1 MNNKKRVL
9 QIVKRLRA
17 MGIPAEITKS
27 RLAILAAML
36 ENSGKKN
43 RKETL
48 VSKWKPLNL

>member
-1 MNNKKRVL
+1 MNKEKRVL

-27 RLAILAAML
+27 KLAILAAML
-36 ENSGKKN
+36 ENSGEKI

-48 VSKWKPLNL
+48 ANGNH